1 MKGCYIFRK
10 IPVTV
15 KLRWVNWVLI
25 LSFFLTMI
33 VSLKGASIFPPSLSS
48 SHVYVDSEMLF
59 AFELTP
65 AKEAFVEI
73 INLGEKRRCLSVERI
88 TMRTED
94 GKVIKFDSF
103 LYDGNTSKL
112 KGNPR
117 ACVRQKTQRRFELGY
132 SFEFP
137 KEVRKVVFLIGRQ
150 AFRLQPFT
158 LTEYQLFVKNFEKI
172 NVEGSS
178 EYLKIFKL
186 RVLYGKNF
194 YGSKIRY
201 RRVKVSMSS
210 NNNRSPITVLRTFPI
225 PTKQTLKKGITSFS
239 VSLDLD
245 ENGEVIKAV
254 LEEAIECRFV
264 ESALYELRNW
274 WDFSPGFK
282 DGQPVSS
289 KHRATV
295 VYRLLER

>member
-1 MKGCYIFRK
+1 
-10 IPVTV
+10 
-15 KLRWVNWVLI
+15 
-25 LSFFLTMI
+25 MI

-88 TMRTED
+88 TMRTKE

-112 KGNPR
+112 KGNFK
-117 ACVRQKTQRRFELGY
+117 ACVRQKTRRRFELGY

-150 AFRLQPFT
+150 AFRLQPLT
-158 LTEYQLFVKNFEKI
+158 LSEYQSFVKNFEKI

-178 EYLKIFKL
+178 EYLKLFNL
-186 RVLYGKNF
+186 RALYGKNF

-201 RRVKVSMSS
+201 RRVKVSRSS

-239 VSLDLD
+239 VSLKLD
-245 ENGEVIKAV
+245 KNGEVIEAV
-254 LEEAIECRFV
+254 MEESIDCRFV
-264 ESALYELRNW
+264 EPALYELSNW
-274 WDFSPGFK
+274 WDFAPSFEN
-282 DGQPVSS
+282 GQPVFSN
-289 KHRATV
+289 HRATV